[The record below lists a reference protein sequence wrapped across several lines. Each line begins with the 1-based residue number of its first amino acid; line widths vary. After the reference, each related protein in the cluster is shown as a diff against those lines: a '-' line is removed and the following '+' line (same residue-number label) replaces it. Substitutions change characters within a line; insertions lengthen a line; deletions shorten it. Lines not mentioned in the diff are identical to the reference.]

1 MVSTGSLLR
10 LSASAAV
17 MNAIVPLAVMA
28 QLAMLG
34 RRATALQASFGLV
47 VTATSFGSVVF
58 NFLVDGV
65 TAKVGKSVGAGR
77 YREAAGEVKM
87 AFLAAAVCGG
97 VAAAT
102 LLALRDPLFSL
113 FRATPEIARHARPY
127 FFVRS
132 AAAPAQCAANAASGC
147 LGGYGRVHAAT
158 ALSVG
163 RALLEAA
170 AVATAVA
177 LAKTDKECFAWIG
190 FAYAACAFANA
201 AFGVALVVAL
211 PPKGSANRVPVLAS
225 FSRRVS
231 LSASFDE
238 ADDGAAERRRREGD
252 ELPTSSPSVGDDDEN
267 ENENSPS
274 SLPFLSFLADG
285 ASMFARSFLL
295 QGTFFGAMV
304 VASRELGPA
313 GLAAHNVVCQLWMLS
328 SYVVDGF
335 ATAGTVCG
343 ARLVGEAAGK
353 KNAADDERNENE
365 SSLRSLPTSFDGSHS
380 GISPETPVLPRLR
393 SVCHR
398 VLAFGLAAGACFLAL
413 FFLAE
418 ARLVALFTS
427 DEHVAAYLRERSAWR
442 TLALAQPLNAL
453 VFVYDGLV
461 YAFQDFAYARELMS
475 TGVGYVFLPS
485 LIYVTV
491 ARDTTLADVWRCK
504 VALNAWRLAL
514 LAARTH
520 GWSLTAGGFECQVR
534 KNENR
539 TVARRLSAKK
549 KETNGAT
556 RRESGGGDE
565 RAEGRADDY
574 VALPER
580 RAAPARAAGASRD
593 SAEAVGVESP
603 TSHWRQLGSAA
614 REDGDGSGD
623 DVEAPLLSRG
633 SPR

>member
-1 MVSTGSLLR
+1 
-10 LSASAAV
+10 
-17 MNAIVPLAVMA
+17 MA

-163 RALLEAA
+163 RALFEAA

-190 FAYAACAFANA
+190 FAYATCAFANA

-211 PPKGSANRVPVLAS
+211 PPKGSANRVPVFAS

-252 ELPTSSPSVGDDDEN
+252 ELRDE
-267 ENENSPS
+267 
-274 SLPFLSFLADG
+274 
-285 ASMFARSFLL
+285 
-295 QGTFFGAMV
+295 
-304 VASRELGPA
+304 RELRRK
-313 GLAAHNVVCQLWMLS
+313 LRKRKRKLSVVS
-328 SYVVDGF
+328 PFFVVSGGRRVHVR
-335 ATAGTVCG
+335 AV
-343 ARLVGEAAGK
+343 VPAAGHV
-353 KNAADDERNENE
+353 
-365 SSLRSLPTSFDGSHS
+365 LR
-380 GISPETPVLPRLR
+380 
-393 SVCHR
+393 
-398 VLAFGLAAGACFLAL
+398 
-413 FFLAE
+413 
-418 ARLVALFTS
+418 
-427 DEHVAAYLRERSAWR
+427 
-442 TLALAQPLNAL
+442 
-453 VFVYDGLV
+453 
-461 YAFQDFAYARELMS
+461 
-475 TGVGYVFLPS
+475 
-485 LIYVTV
+485 
-491 ARDTTLADVWRCK
+491 RD
-504 VALNAWRLAL
+504 
-514 LAARTH
+514 
-520 GWSLTAGGFECQVR
+520 
-534 KNENR
+534 
-539 TVARRLSAKK
+539 
-549 KETNGAT
+549 
-556 RRESGGGDE
+556 GGGE
-565 RAEGRADDY
+565 PRARARG
-574 VALPER
+574 PR
-580 RAAPARAAGASRD
+580 RA
-593 SAEAVGVESP
+593 
-603 TSHWRQLGSAA
+603 
-614 REDGDGSGD
+614 
-623 DVEAPLLSRG
+623 
-633 SPR
+633 

>member
-211 PPKGSANRVPVLAS
+211 PPKGSANRVPVFAS

-353 KNAADDERNENE
+353 NADDERDENENENENE
-365 SSLRSLPTSFDGSHS
+365 SSASLPTSADGSHS
-380 GISPETPVLPRLR
+380 VLSFDTPVLPRLR
-393 SVCHR
+393 SVCYR
-398 VLAFGLAAGACFLAL
+398 VLAFGLVAGACFLAL

-418 ARLVALFTS
+418 AKLVALFTS
-427 DEHVAAYLRERSAWR
+427 DEQVAAFLRERSAWR
-442 TLALAQPLNAL
+442 ILALAQPLNAL

-491 ARDTTLADVWRCK
+491 ARDTSLADVWRCK

-520 GWSLTAGGFECQVR
+520 GWSLTARGFERQVR
-534 KNENR
+534 KNGNGI
-539 TVARRLSAKK
+539 VATRLSAKK
-549 KETNGAT
+549 TNQRAT
-556 RRESGGGDE
+556 RRERAPPGG
-565 RAEGRADDY
+565 ADDF
-574 VALPER
+574 VAGAMER
-580 RAAPARAAGASRD
+580 QNAPARAAGAERNRAD
-593 SAEAVGVESP
+593 AVGVESP

>member
-1 MVSTGSLLR
+1 
-10 LSASAAV
+10 
-17 MNAIVPLAVMA
+17 MA

-211 PPKGSANRVPVLAS
+211 PPKGSANRLPVFAS

-252 ELPTSSPSVGDDDEN
+252 ELPTSGSSDGNSEN

-353 KNAADDERNENE
+353 NADDER
-365 SSLRSLPTSFDGSHS
+365 D
-380 GISPETPVLPRLR
+380 ETKTKTKTKTKTNLPRLSRRRPMGLTPFCFPRLGR
-393 SVCHR
+393 S
-398 VLAFGLAAGACFLAL
+398 
-413 FFLAE
+413 
-418 ARLVALFTS
+418 
-427 DEHVAAYLRERSAWR
+427 
-442 TLALAQPLNAL
+442 
-453 VFVYDGLV
+453 
-461 YAFQDFAYARELMS
+461 
-475 TGVGYVFLPS
+475 
-485 LIYVTV
+485 
-491 ARDTTLADVWRCK
+491 
-504 VALNAWRLAL
+504 
-514 LAARTH
+514 
-520 GWSLTAGGFECQVR
+520 
-534 KNENR
+534 
-539 TVARRLSAKK
+539 
-549 KETNGAT
+549 
-556 RRESGGGDE
+556 
-565 RAEGRADDY
+565 
-574 VALPER
+574 
-580 RAAPARAAGASRD
+580 SRD
-593 SAEAVGVESP
+593 SGRCATGFWRSGWSPVRVSWRFFFSQRQSWWRSSRRTNKSRRFCASEA
-603 TSHWRQLGSAA
+603 
-614 REDGDGSGD
+614 
-623 DVEAPLLSRG
+623 RG
-633 SPR
+633 AF